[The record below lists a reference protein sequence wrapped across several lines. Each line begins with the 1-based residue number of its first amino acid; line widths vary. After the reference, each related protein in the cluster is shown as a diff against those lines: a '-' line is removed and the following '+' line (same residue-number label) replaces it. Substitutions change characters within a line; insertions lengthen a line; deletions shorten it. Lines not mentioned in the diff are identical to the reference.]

1 MREERL
7 LMPDINLAMDA
18 MTGLIIMGFTL
29 GVIILVITGAIRV
42 GWMLGPYI
50 FLAAMGVWL
59 FGGF

>member
-1 MREERL
+1 
-7 LMPDINLAMDA
+7 MPDINLATDA

-29 GVIILVITGAIRV
+29 GVIVLVITGAIRV